1 MAKMEKKSI
10 KQHVSDIVKWYYGVM
25 SSRNSV
31 ERNFQDAKLDFN
43 KCMER
48 YFDISA
54 NEDGKIEVD
63 IEDVKNVKKVIVTKI
78 TPSKVEWDFEKLK
91 QLLSQKE
98 RKLVIQ
104 KHYQVINWKGLF
116 DLLKESGVDF
126 KEFLKYV
133 EVTETVRD
141 TQLDKLIELGAVD
154 EEEVK
159 ACSSVKLKGSYYRLT
174 EK

>member
-1 MAKMEKKSI
+1 MAKKKSVN
-10 KQHVSDIVKWYYGVM
+10 QYVTDMVKWYH
-25 SSRNSV
+25 SIKLSRDSA
-31 ERNFQDAKLDFN
+31 ERNFQDAKFDFN
-43 KCMER
+43 TCMER
-48 YFDISA
+48 YFDTVA
-54 NEDGKIEVD
+54 NEDGKVEVE
-63 IEDVKNVKKVIVTKI
+63 IEDVKNVKKVIVTRVI
-78 TPSKVEWDFEKLK
+78 PSTVEWDTEKLK
-91 QLLSQKE
+91 QVLNSKE

-104 KHYQVINWKGLF
+104 KHYKVINWKGLF

-141 TQLDKLIELGAVD
+141 TQLDKLVELGAVD

-159 ACSSVKLKGSYYRLT
+159 ACSSVKLKSLYYKLT

>member
-1 MAKMEKKSI
+1 MAKKSV
-10 KQHVSDIVKWYYGVM
+10 KQYVDNMIKWYHGIKL
-25 SSRNSV
+25 SRDTM

-43 KCMER
+43 TCMEK
-48 YFDISA
+48 YFDIAA
-54 NEDGKIEVD
+54 NEDGKVEVD
-63 IEDVKNVKKVIVTKI
+63 IEDVKNVKKVIVTKV
-78 TPSKVEWDFEKLK
+78 TPSSVEWDCERLK
-91 QLLSQKE
+91 EILSPKE

-104 KHYQVINWKGLF
+104 KSYHVTNWKGLF

-133 EVTETVRD
+133 DVTETVRD
-141 TQLDKLIELGAVD
+141 KQLDKLVELGTVD

>member
-1 MAKMEKKSI
+1 M
-10 KQHVSDIVKWYYGVM
+10 D
-25 SSRNSV
+25 
-31 ERNFQDAKLDFN
+31 
-43 KCMER
+43 R
-48 YFDISA
+48 YFDVAA
-54 NEDGKIEVD
+54 NEDGKVEVE
-63 IEDVKNVKKVIVTKI
+63 IEDVKNVKKVIVTKV
-78 TPSKVEWDFEKLK
+78 TPSTVEWDCEKLK
-91 QLLSQKE
+91 QLLSPKE

-133 EVTETVRD
+133 EVTESVRD
-141 TQLDKLIELGAVD
+141 KQLDKLVELGAVD

-159 ACSSVKLKGSYYRLT
+159 ACSSVKLKSSYYKLT

>member
-1 MAKMEKKSI
+1 
-10 KQHVSDIVKWYYGVM
+10 
-25 SSRNSV
+25 
-31 ERNFQDAKLDFN
+31 
-43 KCMER
+43 
-48 YFDISA
+48 
-54 NEDGKIEVD
+54 KI
-63 IEDVKNVKKVIVTKI
+63 IVTRV
-78 TPSKVEWDFEKLK
+78 TPSTVEWDCKKLK
-91 QLLSQKE
+91 QLLSSKE

-104 KHYQVINWKGLF
+104 KNYQVINWKGLF

-141 TQLDKLIELGAVD
+141 KQLDKLIELGTID

-159 ACSSVKLKGSYYRLT
+159 ECSSVKLKSSYYKLT

>member
-1 MAKMEKKSI
+1 MAKKKSV
-10 KQHVSDIVKWYYGVM
+10 KQYVGDIVKYFYGVKT
-25 SSRNSV
+25 SRDAV
-31 ERNFQDAKLDFN
+31 ERNFQDAKFDFN
-43 KCMER
+43 TCMDM
-48 YFDISA
+48 YFDAAA
-54 NEDGKIEVD
+54 NEDGKVEVD
-63 IEDVKNVKKVIVTKI
+63 VEDIKNVKKVIVTRV
-78 TPSKVEWDFEKLK
+78 TPSTVEWDCEKLK
-91 QLLSQKE
+91 QLLSSKE

-141 TQLDKLIELGAVD
+141 KQLDKLVELGAID

-159 ACSSVKLKGSYYRLT
+159 ACSSVKLKGSYYKLT

>member
-1 MAKMEKKSI
+1 MAKKSVKQYVDAMVRWYHGI
-10 KQHVSDIVKWYYGVM
+10 KL
-25 SSRNSV
+25 SRDNV
-31 ERNFQDAKLDFN
+31 ERSFQDAKFDFSN
-43 KCMER
+43 CMDM
-48 YFDISA
+48 YFDAVA
-54 NEDGKIEVD
+54 NEDGKVEVD
-63 IEDVKNVKKVIVTKI
+63 VEDVKNIKKVIITRV
-78 TPSKVEWDFEKLK
+78 TPSSVEWDCEKLK
-91 QLLSQKE
+91 KILSPKE

-104 KHYQVINWKGLF
+104 KSYQVTNWKGLF

-141 TQLDKLIELGAVD
+141 KQLDKLVELGTVD